1 MYKVYFNVRQKEK
14 EKICYQER
22 KSEHGVT
29 SMFNVRMFCGAE
41 CSHQASETFTANLKP
56 CSVYS
61 VRGLLATGTGVVRL
75 LPSPG
80 PRSSTLAT
88 LSLLRHNLSDFTLDS
103 PRVLQITHIA
113 RLACRSFYSFRF
125 FLILFIL
132 YSL

>member
-1 MYKVYFNVRQKEK
+1 
-14 EKICYQER
+14 
-22 KSEHGVT
+22 
-29 SMFNVRMFCGAE
+29 MFNVRMFCGAE
-41 CSHQASETFTANLKP
+41 CSHQASETFTADLKP

-88 LSLLRHNLSDFTLDS
+88 LSLLRQNLSDFTLDS
-103 PRVLQITHIA
+103 PRVLQTTHIA
-113 RLACRSFYSFRF
+113 RPACHSFYSFHF

-132 YSL
+132 YAL